1 MANKT
6 TTLGL
11 TKPLKTEDYNVDDF
25 NNNADKLDAFVKSTN
40 TNIANL
46 EVDIDNHSHVLS
58 GTGIKGVLPVS
69 KGGTGAATAS
79 VALQNL
85 GLSGITKSCYVVA
98 ANDTDSS
105 LKKLSNLKCVGNN
118 DEVYIRTFIDS
129 IPKGSIVYLLPGTY
143 KFSAP
148 LVLFKPITLV
158 GSGAETKLI
167 NINSGYIISITSSFV
182 KIRDMQLI
190 RNSPLMSSTSNKAMI
205 ELYNSSNDTIT
216 EAEIKS
222 CLFDVAGMGNDQDCV
237 IGVKNP
243 ISLKKIY
250 QARILE
256 NTFFGKDY
264 TGDMLDFS
272 AVPNLSM
279 VVGANISNSGIRIKV
294 KSKNAVWTYGQA
306 TTIKEVE

>member
-1 MANKT
+1 MPNKT
-6 TTLGL
+6 STLGL

-25 NNNADKLDAFVKSTN
+25 NNNADKIDAFVKTTN

-69 KGGTGAATAS
+69 KGGTGAATVP

-105 LKKLSNLKCVGNN
+105 LKKLANLKCGGSN

-129 IPKGSIVYLLPGTY
+129 IPKGSVVQLLPGTY
-143 KFSAP
+143 KFSGP

-167 NINSGYIISITSSFV
+167 NINGGYIISITSSFV

-190 RNSPLMSSTSNKAMI
+190 RNPDLIYPTSNKTMV
-205 ELYNSSNDTIT
+205 EFYSSSSETIT
-216 EAEIKS
+216 ETEIKG
-222 CLFDVAGMGNDQDCV
+222 CLFDVTGMGDNQDCV

-256 NTFFGKDY
+256 NTFFGEDY
-264 TGDMLDFS
+264 TADMLDFS
-272 AVPNLSM
+272 AVSNLSM
-279 VVGANISNSGIRIKV
+279 VAGANISNSGIRIKV

-306 TTIKEVE
+306 TTIKEV